1 MDKWKD
7 TCLPCTMLGSGPAPP
22 SVGTGTGREGDD
34 TLLRAGES
42 GDDRTFAAFRTPNR
56 NTSPWG
62 ESYQGSEKVFSPSS
76 DFHPYFSSYPMLIN
90 EGEFQGSFRGD
101 RKQDRVVKR
110 EAHGLIL

>member
-1 MDKWKD
+1 MEGY
-7 TCLPCTMLGSGPAPP
+7 LPALYHARFWACPALGRDR
-22 SVGTGTGREGDD
+22 GRQEGDD
-34 TLLRAGES
+34 ALLRAGES

-56 NTSPWG
+56 NTSPWS

-76 DFHPYFSSYPMLIN
+76 DFHSYFSGYPILIN